1 MAIFNK
7 WIWNFVSPSYGAEAG
22 LFGGFAMTDFIIDI
36 PMGRV
41 SDGGVDRHSC
51 VLASI
56 CELAAAPGHPF
67 DFPFIGAASM
77 EVRNIA
83 PRDDG
88 IVSLWIHI
96 DWAAPLHIRLNL
108 LVIND

>member
-1 MAIFNK
+1 MQTFNR
-7 WIWNFVSPSYGAEAG
+7 WVWDFVTPSIGSGFWA
-22 LFGGFAMTDFIIDI
+22 GFAQSDFIINI
-36 PMGRV
+36 PMGNI
-41 SDGGVDRHSC
+41 SDGGVDRHST
-51 VLASI
+51 VVASV

-88 IVSLWIHI
+88 ILSLLIHV
-96 DWAAPLHIRLNL
+96 DWATPLHIRLHL
-108 LVIND
+108 LVTNG